1 MSVSG
6 QTEKNSVR
14 AYVFRFTLK
23 LGHCSMHSACPK
35 SANRTSR
42 TSFDHLIG
50 AGEQRGWNGEAERLR
65 RLEIDH
71 EPKPLRPVGSTDA
84 TNPGLGYLS
93 ASGSACRRDSRRS
106 RAGACGRR
114 SRPRHISPAADT
126 ADTWSPP
133 APRAEPA

>member
-1 MSVSG
+1 MIPNASVVSG

-14 AYVFRFTLK
+14 AYVFRSTLK
-23 LGHCSMHSACPK
+23 LGHCAMHSACPK

-71 EPKPLRPVGSTDA
+71 EPKPPRPVRSTDA
-84 TNPGLGYLS
+84 ANPGLGYLS
-93 ASGSACRRDSRRS
+93 ASGSACRRR
-106 RAGACGRR
+106 
-114 SRPRHISPAADT
+114 RPRNPAAACHPAT
-126 ADTWSPP
+126 RPLHLPP
-133 APRAEPA
+133 AAEQAHH